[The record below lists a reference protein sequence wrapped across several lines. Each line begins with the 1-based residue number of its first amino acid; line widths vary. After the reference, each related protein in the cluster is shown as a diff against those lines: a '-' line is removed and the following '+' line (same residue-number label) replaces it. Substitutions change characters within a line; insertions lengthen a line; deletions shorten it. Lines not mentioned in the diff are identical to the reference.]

1 LDHDPPHG
9 VRPEATFFVTACAIG
24 RAGWPKLTKSNGR
37 RIFFDHRLRDDEQF
51 NLKADYILHNP
62 VRAGLVTKVEDW
74 PYLWMSNE

>member
-1 LDHDPPHG
+1 LRD
-9 VRPEATFFVTACAIG
+9 
-24 RAGWPKLTKSNGR
+24 WKSWLAKTHKIEWQEN
-37 RIFFDHRLRDDEQF
+37 FFDHRLRDDEQF